1 MSYNVK
7 LDIFEGPL
15 DLLLFFIKRDEIN
28 IYDIPIAHITRE
40 YLEYLEVM
48 KQMNLH
54 LAGEFILMAALLMRI
69 KVQLLLPQE
78 KVEIEEEI
86 EDPRTELIQML
97 VEYQKYK
104 DASLQ
109 LKELAERQLRFYP
122 VNTPSQS
129 SSWDPDIFLSNIGLI
144 DLGVAFKK
152 ILDLRSEPWYYEIE
166 ISKINLNQQA
176 QLLRT
181 MFLKRKRLLFSAIAS
196 FLENRIEVVVTFLAI
211 LEMVRTGELRVSQK
225 TLYGEIYLTQIQ
237 VKDNHVVAD
246 A

>member
-69 KVQLLLPQE
+69 KVQMLLPQE

-86 EDPRTELIQML
+86 EDPRTELVRML

-109 LKELAERQLRFYP
+109 LKGLAERQLRFYP
-122 VNTPSQS
+122 VNTAPQS
-129 SSWDPDIFLSNIGLI
+129 SSWDPDIFLANIGLI
-144 DLGVAFKK
+144 DLGIAFKK
-152 ILDLRSEPWYYEIE
+152 ILDLRSQPKYYEIE
-166 ISKINLNQQA
+166 LIKISLNQQV

-181 MFLKRKRLLFSAIAS
+181 LFLKKKRLRFSAIAS
-196 FLENRIEVVVTFLAI
+196 VMENRIEVVVTFLAI
-211 LEMVRTGELRVSQK
+211 LEMVRTGELRISQK
-225 TLYGEIYLTQIQ
+225 TLYGDIYLTQIQ
-237 VKDNHVVAD
+237 VKDTHVIAD